1 MCEPSDKDILRLA
14 RQDLVAMPGYASV
27 EPPEILA
34 KRLGIP
40 EERIVK
46 RDGYENPYGSSTKV
60 REALASFPRYNIYP
74 DQEQRRKRGAG
85 AGTSNPGTRR
95 ASRGITGPANWRGGK

>member
-1 MCEPSDKDILRLA
+1 MPESPDKEILRLA

-46 RDGYENPYGSSTKV
+46 LDGNENP
-60 REALASFPRYNIYP
+60 
-74 DQEQRRKRGAG
+74 
-85 AGTSNPGTRR
+85 
-95 ASRGITGPANWRGGK
+95 